1 MIQLNVENYCQECPD
16 FDPVTERLYAG
27 GEVAMTS
34 VLCKYDERCKR
45 IKRYLEEE
53 SKEN

>member
-27 GEVAMTS
+27 GEVAMIIVS
-34 VLCKYDERCKR
+34 CEHKERCER